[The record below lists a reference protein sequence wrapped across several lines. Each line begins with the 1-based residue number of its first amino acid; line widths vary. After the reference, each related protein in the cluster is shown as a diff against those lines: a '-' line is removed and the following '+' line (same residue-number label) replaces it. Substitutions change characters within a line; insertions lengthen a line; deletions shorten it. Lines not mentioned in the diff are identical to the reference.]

1 MANFVNGGPAFPR
14 AGPHRHSLRWTF
26 EQSQE
31 GGCAM
36 SAENHRHADAPDP
49 GTTQTSMRNAAQM
62 AQELQRQAEAARAS
76 LHEAA
81 AKVQDLEQQAASA
94 QRTITLFQEEESA
107 IARALQE
114 AQRAS
119 EELMRTAKA
128 RAEETIAASKSA
140 GEGIVHTARTTAAET
155 LQRARES
162 AQEQIHAAEHAAA
175 AAKAGAEDIVQAA
188 RAAADETLQKARQ
201 SAEEQIH
208 AAEHDAAATKAAA
221 EEIVRAARA
230 AADETLQKAR
240 ESAEEQIHAAEH
252 AAAEHLARLR
262 AESDQLV
269 AESNLKV
276 QEVREAAEQYLSGIA
291 AKLDAFIRD
300 RDNLSRGL
308 EALARN
314 HSESLQIMTRLRSE
328 VQSQILPAVHRLV
341 RTLKGEEA
349 GEADDTFPLPVS
361 SAEPVEAAHTVASS
375 EHAAAPGEGSEV
387 AAEEPTEAPVPAVRY
402 NGEIVVGPIHSFL
415 QATKFMTALSQIRG
429 VASVKLRTYS
439 GAKATIEVVT
449 EGYTLAGINCTA
461 IDGFPVEV
469 IESTDTHLVLRIGSP
484 AARPVPG

>member
-1 MANFVNGGPAFPR
+1 
-14 AGPHRHSLRWTF
+14 
-26 EQSQE
+26 
-31 GGCAM
+31 M
-36 SAENHRHADAPDP
+36 SAENYRHTGVPDP
-49 GTTQTSMRNAAQM
+49 GAVQTSMRNAAQM

-76 LHEAA
+76 LTEAA
-81 AKVQDLEQQAASA
+81 AKVHDLEAQAASA
-94 QRTITLFQEEESA
+94 QQTITLFQEEEST

-114 AQRAS
+114 AQQTSA
-119 EELMRTAKA
+119 ELARTAKA
-128 RAEETIAASKSA
+128 QADETIAAAKSA
-140 GEGIVHTARTTAAET
+140 AEGIVHTARTTAAET

-175 AAKAGAEDIVQAA
+175 TA
-188 RAAADETLQKARQ
+188 
-201 SAEEQIH
+201 
-208 AAEHDAAATKAAA
+208 KAAA
-221 EEIVRAARA
+221 EEIVQTARA
-230 AADETLQKAR
+230 AAEETLQKAR
-240 ESAEEQIHAAEH
+240 ESAQEQIRAAEH
-252 AAAEHLARLR
+252 AAAEHLTRLR

-269 AESNLKV
+269 EESNLKV
-276 QEVREAAEQYLSGIA
+276 QEVRQTAEQYLAGIA

-314 HSESLQIMTRLRSE
+314 HAESLQTMTRLRSE
-328 VQSQILPAVHRLV
+328 VQGQILPAVHRLV

-349 GEADDTFPLPVS
+349 GETDDTSLFPAS
-361 SAEPVEAAHTVASS
+361 TAEPLEAAHPVASG
-375 EHAAAPGEGSEV
+375 EHAAALPEGSE
-387 AAEEPTEAPVPAVRY
+387 ATAEELAEAAVPAVRY

-449 EGYTLAGINCTA
+449 EGYTLAGMNCTA

-469 IESTDTHLVLRIGSP
+469 VDSTDTHLVLRIGSST
-484 AARPVPG
+484 ARPVPG